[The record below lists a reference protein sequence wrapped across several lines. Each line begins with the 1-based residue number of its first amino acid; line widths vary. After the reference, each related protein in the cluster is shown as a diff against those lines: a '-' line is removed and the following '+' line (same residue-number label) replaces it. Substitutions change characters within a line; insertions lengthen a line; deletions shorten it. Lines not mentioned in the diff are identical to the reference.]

1 MSLDPSPVG
10 SASPIGRTGGPA
22 ARGDGADI
30 DCRGSTCWADFADC
44 MARLT
49 AGRIGRRFRVM
60 RMIVVG
66 VRGRRSALVGWRA
79 LVAGALAIAV
89 AWMPMAPVAFVII
102 GAAMTLGLVLLLLV
116 PRLLRLPAGRD
127 RAFGNPR

>member
-1 MSLDPSPVG
+1 MADNSSQG
-10 SASPIGRTGGPA
+10 SQSESGKGLFGWLKRPPQ
-22 ARGDGADI
+22 
-30 DCRGSTCWADFADC
+30 CS
-44 MARLT
+44 MA
-49 AGRIGRRFRVM
+49 